1 MTDKLKAYLD
11 GLFEAVPNT
20 REVREAKDELYDSML
35 ERYEDCLKAGMDEQ
49 AAYDSVIDSI
59 GDIHELIAELDT
71 SDATG
76 ANSKKGGFD
85 VNDFAKSVAG
95 FASSFVN
102 GVSSGISSLFNDTN
116 LAEMRLVN
124 TVCTSLQGI
133 NNIDVAYVGD
143 NVRVMYG
150 DGDDITV
157 NEYMNKN
164 DPDLFAQIRSE
175 NGNLDIHH
183 GSRIAF
189 LVLRSRIEIVLPR
202 SYAGGLRINT
212 ISGRIQCSEILS
224 LSSLTLK
231 TISGE
236 IDFESMTAGMVRA
249 SSTSGSIHFAYA
261 EGELDLKT
269 ISGGV
274 RVDAI
279 KGQGAFTTTSGGIR
293 ANFEE
298 LRGNVKAASV
308 SAGIRLNI
316 PENSSVELDLKSI
329 TGAIH
334 TAFND
339 SLSYTKRN
347 HVHAFIGAQPYHN
360 IKVTSTSGGIH
371 IND

>member
-71 SDATG
+71 DSEG
-76 ANSKKGGFD
+76 SYGKKSTFD
-85 VNDFAKSVAG
+85 INDFAKSVAG

-102 GVSSGISSLFNDTN
+102 GVSSGLSSLFSDTN
-116 LAEMRLVN
+116 MAEMRLVN
-124 TVCTSLQGI
+124 TVCLSLEDV
-133 NNIDVAYVGD
+133 NNIDISYVAD
-143 NVRVMYG
+143 SVRVMYG
-150 DGDDITV
+150 DSEDLVV
-157 NEYMNKN
+157 NEYMNKT
-164 DPDLFAQIRSE
+164 DPDLFAQVRCE
-175 NGNLDIHH
+175 NGSIDIHS
-183 GSRIAF
+183 GNRLAF
-189 LVLRSRIEIVLPR
+189 MILRSRIEVILPR
-202 SYAGGLRINT
+202 TYVGGVRIAT
-212 ISGRIQCSEILS
+212 VSGRIQSSEVLS

-231 TISGE
+231 TVSAD
-236 IDFESMTAGMVRA
+236 IDFESVTAGMVRA
-249 SSTSGSIHFAYA
+249 NSTSGAIHFGFA

-274 RVDAI
+274 RVDAV
-279 KGQGAFTTTSGGIR
+279 KGQGSFSSTSGGVR

-298 LRGNVKAASV
+298 LRGNIKASSV
-308 SAGIRLNI
+308 SGGIRINV
-316 PENSSVELDLKSI
+316 PENSAVELDLKSV
-329 TGAIH
+329 TGSIH

-339 SLSYTKRN
+339 SLSYHKRN
-347 HVHAFIGAQPYHN
+347 RVHAFVGKQPYHN
-360 IKVTSTSGGIH
+360 IKATSTSSGIH